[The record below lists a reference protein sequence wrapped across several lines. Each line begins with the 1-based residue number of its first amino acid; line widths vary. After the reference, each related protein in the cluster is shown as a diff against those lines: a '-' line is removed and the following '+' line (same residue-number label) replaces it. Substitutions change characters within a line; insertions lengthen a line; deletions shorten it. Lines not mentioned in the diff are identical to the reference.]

1 MSDKKFLDQSG
12 LNYVWQKI
20 KSNDIWERGQGEDSV
35 QVIGGNAGGAFSV
48 SEGIV
53 YEIEKLITIQHIVP
67 NSDIDKYVISTLG
80 GRFNYYCEYT
90 FSEDING
97 NSIPSLISSGQIH
110 EIIGDDQISDEPLCN
125 IIGEFLLDNDIS
137 DDIASLFRL
146 SRTNNSTMYSLVPES
161 LKDKNI
167 LVFNIDP
174 VIYLDTDKQYVL
186 KCNTGVGINGLAAH
200 NEGFF
205 TLSDNVGSHSEG
217 FNTVSNANGAHSEG
231 LMTISKEIGAHSEGI
246 LNISSG
252 IASHAEGSGTI
263 ASADYSHTEGYKTI
277 AKGYTKYD
285 PNASTSNSA
294 VIGVGLGSHAEGVCT
309 IASAIGAH
317 AEGYSTTAS
326 GANSHA
332 EGQSTIASGIG
343 THAEGCA
350 TTASGGYSHAEGYKT
365 VAQGNYSHAEGEGEI
380 HEYIFKQISE
390 NIYECIS
397 GVESSTSTEEN
408 KIFYLKPGML
418 FRHYYQNAEVTM
430 SEFLYIQR
438 INISDNVN
446 EVEFN
451 TTFTDT
457 GGSDIVTELV
467 LGISYGG
474 KSHTEGATN
483 VSFGAY
489 SHAEGIA
496 NRSIGNSSHTEGS
509 ENAVFSISG
518 HAEGH
523 GNIIEPQALY
533 SHAEGRLNNVHGT
546 YAHAEG
552 ANNIASGYAS
562 HAEGYKNIANT
573 SYSHAQGA
581 HNVSNFGNT
590 SAEQTLSSI
599 GIGTEYIDENNIII
613 ENRKNAVEVMRNG
626 DMYLIGVGD
635 YDGTNAVE
643 PNNDGKKGQTLQ
655 DYISN
660 IEGTPGPGL
669 EYHWS
674 GTELGVRKEGD
685 VDFEYSDLVGPTGET
700 GATGPGLEY
709 HWSGTELGVK
719 REDEDYFE
727 YSDLVGPTGEP
738 GSPGESGIGFGY
750 LGCTWDQH
758 EIIMQHIYFNE
769 SGVLKSTT
777 DEIPDG
783 GIGILEKFPGLSA
796 EHFSLWLDNTYNWLN
811 HTSSTC
817 VFEKYI
823 NYLKEIDPDTY
834 SDLYDYFGA
843 IAEAYVI
850 LFIQQ
855 SLTAYG
861 GFALIL
867 PIAPWGDFPV
877 ISSGG
882 SISIG
887 FGGNIHSYRGG
898 NSILFYE
905 DEITTDTTN
914 KADVPTG
921 FSVRVGDLV
930 IDENFNLYKC
940 IEEVEEV

>member
-53 YEIEKLITIQHIVP
+53 YEIEKLITVQHIVP
-67 NSDIDKYVISTLG
+67 DSDIDKYVISTLG
-80 GRFNYYCEYT
+80 SRFNYYCEYT

-97 NSIPSLISSGQIH
+97 NSIPTLISSGQIH

-326 GANSHA
+326 GS
-332 EGQSTIASGIG
+332 
-343 THAEGCA
+343 
-350 TTASGGYSHAEGYKT
+350 YSHAEGYKT

-408 KIFYLKPGML
+408 KIFYLRPGML
-418 FRHYYQNAEVTM
+418 FRHYYQHTEITM

-489 SHAEGIA
+489 SHAEGID

-655 DYISN
+655 SIVVN
-660 IEGTPGPGL
+660 KAIT
-669 EYHWS
+669 
-674 GTELGVRKEGD
+674 
-685 VDFEYSDLVGPTGET
+685 F
-700 GATGPGLEY
+700 
-709 HWSGTELGVK
+709 
-719 REDEDYFE
+719 
-727 YSDLVGPTGEP
+727 
-738 GSPGESGIGFGY
+738 
-750 LGCTWDQH
+750 
-758 EIIMQHIYFNE
+758 
-769 SGVLKSTT
+769 
-777 DEIPDG
+777 DEID
-783 GIGILEKFPGLSA
+783 A
-796 EHFSLWLDNTYNWLN
+796 
-811 HTSSTC
+811 
-817 VFEKYI
+817 
-823 NYLKEIDPDTY
+823 
-834 SDLYDYFGA
+834 A
-843 IAEAYVI
+843 IASADSLYEANGMVVTRP
-850 LFIQQ
+850 
-855 SLTAYG
+855 TA
-861 GFALIL
+861 
-867 PIAPWGDFPV
+867 
-877 ISSGG
+877 
-882 SISIG
+882 
-887 FGGNIHSYRGG
+887 
-898 NSILFYE
+898 
-905 DEITTDTTN
+905 
-914 KADVPTG
+914 
-921 FSVRVGDLV
+921 
-930 IDENFNLYKC
+930 
-940 IEEVEEV
+940 